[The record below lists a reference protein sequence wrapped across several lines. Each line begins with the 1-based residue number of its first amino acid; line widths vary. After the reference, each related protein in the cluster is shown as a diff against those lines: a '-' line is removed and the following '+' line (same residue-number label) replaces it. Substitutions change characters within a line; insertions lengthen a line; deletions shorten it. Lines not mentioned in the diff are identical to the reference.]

1 MDFVEDGMCFACGK
15 ENRDGLQLDF
25 ALLED
30 GRLRTEYSPPQKFQG
45 YKDILHGGIMAVLL
59 DETMI
64 HLAFR
69 RGGRVV
75 TANLEIK
82 LRKPAK
88 IGERIIVTAELLSDS
103 GRRLELAA
111 EAKNEGGSLLAQGR
125 STMVRI

>member
-15 ENRDGLQLDF
+15 ENKDGLQLEF
-25 ALLED
+25 TLLKD
-30 GRLRTEYSPPQKFQG
+30 GRLRTEYCPPQKFQG

-69 RGGRVV
+69 KGGRVV
-75 TANLEIK
+75 TAQLEVR
-82 LRKPAK
+82 LRNPAK

-103 GRRLELAA
+103 GRRMELAA
-111 EAKNEGGSLLAQGR
+111 EAKSEGGALLAQGK